1 MSSRV
6 ALIAGCALIT
16 ALNFHCERSVAKEAK
31 ETDKLPQQ
39 AIEYI
44 LDLESEDFKAR
55 EKATRTLPE
64 YGEQV
69 IEPLLKVTRGDSLE
83 AAVRAILV
91 IERIYEQGKKSSVGK
106 AEDALDSLTKAA
118 NPSVSI
124 RAEEAIDRH
133 VRFREERAVREIRK
147 LGGKVK
153 LWTAEDIEKNVSN
166 TPPNKTLPGQ
176 VRYLV
181 LGAKWTGGEQ
191 GLRFI
196 KRISH
201 LEALYVIKGHPIP
214 ELALDDLRSALP
226 GTPFQDRDSDA
237 MLGIS
242 SGAISITND
251 PCIVGSVTEGLAAQV
266 AGIRSGDIITK
277 FNNEEVE
284 NFGSLIDLIG
294 KKEAGDTV
302 DVELYRDRVPMTLKV
317 TLSSW
322 LDKEK

>member
-1 MSSRV
+1 MLTRV
-6 ALIAGCALIT
+6 NLIAGCALIT
-16 ALNFHCERSVAKEAK
+16 ASILHCEVSNAKDAEK
-31 ETDKLPQQ
+31 TTKLPQQ

-44 LDLESEDFKAR
+44 LDLESDDFKTR
-55 EKATRTLPE
+55 EKATRALPE

-69 IEPLLKVTRGDSLE
+69 IEPLLKVTKGDSLE
-83 AAVRAILV
+83 ASVRAILI
-91 IERIYEQGKKSSVGK
+91 IERIYELGKKGSVGK
-106 AEDALDSLTKAA
+106 AEDALDTLTKAA
-118 NPSVSI
+118 NPSVAV

-133 VRFREERAVREIRK
+133 AGFREARAVREIRK

-153 LWTAEDIEKNVSN
+153 LWTAEDIAQA
-166 TPPNKTLPGQ
+166 PPSDNILPGQ

-181 LGAKWTGGEQ
+181 LGAKWTGGEK

-196 KRISH
+196 KRISR

-214 ELALDDLRSALP
+214 EPAIDDLHKALP
-226 GTPFQDRDSDA
+226 GTHFQDRDSDA

-242 SGAISITND
+242 SGALSVNND
-251 PCIVGSVTEGLAAQV
+251 PCKVGSVTKGLAAQK
-266 AGIRSGDIITK
+266 AGIQSGDIITK

-284 NFGSLIDLIG
+284 HFESLIDLIG

-302 DVELYRDRVPMTLKV
+302 DIELYRDGVLMTLKV

-322 LDKEK
+322 LDK

>member
-6 ALIAGCALIT
+6 VLITGCAFIT
-16 ALNFHCERSVAKEAK
+16 ALIFHCEISVAKDAE
-31 ETDKLPQQ
+31 ETTKLPQQ
-39 AIEYI
+39 AVEYI

-91 IERIYEQGKKSSVGK
+91 IERIYEQGKKGSVDK
-106 AEDALDSLTKAA
+106 AEDALDSLTKAT

-133 VRFREERAVREIRK
+133 AGFREERAVREIRK

-153 LWTAEDIEKNVSN
+153 LWTAEDIANNNSN
-166 TPPNKTLPGQ
+166 APPNKTLPGQ

-181 LGAKWTGGEQ
+181 LGSKWTGGEQ

-214 ELALDDLRSALP
+214 ELALDDLRLALP
-226 GTPFQDRDSDA
+226 KTRYQPRDSDA

-242 SGAISITND
+242 GGADRIRGG
-251 PCIVGSVTEGLAAQV
+251 CKVGDVSPGLAAQK
-266 AGIRSGDIITK
+266 AGIQSEDLITK
-277 FNNEEVE
+277 FNKENVE
-284 NFGSLIDLIG
+284 DFESLVKLIG
-294 KKEAGDTV
+294 QKEAGDTV
-302 DVELYRDRVPMTLKV
+302 DVELERDGVPMTLKV

>member
-6 ALIAGCALIT
+6 VLITGCALIT
-16 ALNFHCERSVAKEAK
+16 ALIFHCEISVAKDAK
-31 ETDKLPQQ
+31 ETTKLPQQ
-39 AIEYI
+39 AVEYI

-91 IERIYEQGKKSSVGK
+91 IERIYEQGKKGSVDK
-106 AEDALDSLTKAA
+106 AEDALDSLTKAT

-133 VRFREERAVREIRK
+133 AGFREERAVREIRK

-153 LWTAEDIEKNVSN
+153 LWTAEDIANNISN
-166 TPPNKTLPGQ
+166 APPNKTLPGQ
-176 VRYLV
+176 ARYLV
-181 LGAKWTGGEQ
+181 LGSKWTGGEK
-191 GLRFI
+191 GLRYI
-196 KRISH
+196 KRISR
-201 LEALYVIKGHPIP
+201 LQALYFIKGHPIP
-214 ELALDDLRSALP
+214 ELALDDLRLALP
-226 GTPFQDRDSDA
+226 RTHFQDRNSDA

-242 SGAISITND
+242 GPPDTNGGCLVSD
-251 PCIVGSVTEGLAAQV
+251 VSDGLAAHK
-266 AGIRSGDIITK
+266 AGIQSRDFIKK
-277 FNNEEVE
+277 FDGKNVE
-284 NFGSLIDLIG
+284 NFDSLVKLIG
-294 KKEAGDTV
+294 QKEAGDTV
-302 DVELYRDRVPMTLKV
+302 DVELYRDGVPMTLKV